1 MSKKKDKNKNK
12 EKKKVVSTS
21 KQKTRLVRW
30 VVVAFL
36 SLVAVITSLFWVSGD
51 LHYDITETYTFTGE
65 DSGSVHLT
73 VMLPTSGHYQEVLEP
88 VIEWPGTWDIRLN
101 GRLNVLRLE
110 MDLDAGQTAE
120 AVISYGVNL
129 WQGQASWVGEPVT
142 STDLSPTDLVQSDH
156 PEIVSRAESLQVSG
170 DEART
175 VEQIFDF
182 TIQHLAWPVED
193 RINADL
199 SALQALQTGVGGCA
213 EHANLMAALCRA
225 VGIPARTISGLAMP
239 ETIPFIPMS
248 ATWNHPAGA
257 HAWVEVFVDDV
268 WLIADPSWSGQ
279 FYQRDILG
287 WTDGRH
293 LAYDTVPHESD
304 VYLSLVE
311 EAESEGTWIAAMSA
325 PLRFVAWSDLPNES
339 MAFTPQVTLRKTW
352 DARLL
357 MMFAVIIILVVLN
370 WLFDD
375 TSRV

>member
-1 MSKKKDKNKNK
+1 MSKKKDKNRKK
-12 EKKKVVSTS
+12 EKKKVVSPS
-21 KQKTRLVRW
+21 KQKNRLVRW

-36 SLVAVITSLFWVSGD
+36 SLVVVITSLFWVSGD
-51 LHYDITETYTFTGE
+51 LHYDITETYTFTSE

-73 VMLPTSGHYQEVLEP
+73 VMLPSSGHYQEVLET

-101 GRLNVLRLE
+101 GRLNILRLE

-129 WQGQASWVGEPVT
+129 WQGQARWVGEPVT
-142 STDLSPTDLVQSDH
+142 ALDLSPTDLVQSDH
-156 PEIVSRAESLQVSG
+156 PEIVSQAESLRVSG
-170 DEART
+170 EEAQT
-175 VEQIFDF
+175 VEKIFDF
-182 TIQHLAWPVED
+182 TTQHLDSPVED

-199 SALQALQTGVGGCA
+199 SALQALQTGVGGPA
-213 EHANLMAALCRA
+213 EHANLMAALCSA
-225 VGIPARTISGLAMP
+225 VDIPARTISGLAMP
-239 ETIPFIPMS
+239 ETIPFVPIS

-257 HAWVEVFVDDV
+257 HAWVEVFVDDA

-293 LAYDTVPHESD
+293 LAYDTIIHESE

-311 EAESEGTWIAAMSA
+311 EAEREGTWIAAMSA
-325 PLRFVAWSDLPNES
+325 PLRFVAWSDVPNES

-352 DARLL
+352 DARFL
-357 MMFAVIIILVVLN
+357 MMFAVIIILVVLS